1 MIREFIVQYSGNKM
15 SLLTLYL
22 EKRRNAIAKS
32 YIKGDVL
39 DIGCGSAFVARFL
52 KKEQKYV
59 GIELNTR
66 RVNQLKDRYPEC
78 EFYDR
83 DLEKTR
89 LNLGK
94 RKFDTILMIAVIEH
108 LVDPKNII
116 LECKKYLKKNGKL
129 IITTP
134 TSFGN
139 NIVHKLGAKMGLFSR
154 ETVNDHKLIYD
165 FESLKQ
171 MLASLGLR
179 IVEYRKFEFCCN
191 QLFIIKQKD

>member
-1 MIREFIVQYSGNKM
+1 M
-15 SLLTLYL
+15 SSPLLSPCL

-32 YIKGDVL
+32 YVKGDVL

-52 KKEQKYV
+52 KKEQRYV
-59 GIELNTR
+59 GIERNAR
-66 RVNQLKDRYPEC
+66 RVNQLKRRYPHY

-94 RKFDTILMIAVIEH
+94 RKFDTIFMIAVIEH
-108 LVDPKNII
+108 LLDLKSVI
-116 LECKKYLKKNGKL
+116 LECKKYLRKNGKL

-139 NIVHKLGAKMGLFSR
+139 NIVHKLGAKIGLFCR
-154 ETVNDHKLIYD
+154 ETVNDHKFIYD
-165 FESLKQ
+165 FESLRQ

-179 IVEYRKFEFCCN
+179 IVEYRKFEFRCN
-191 QLFIIKQKD
+191 QLFIIKHKD